1 MNSGVPR
8 WEQLIILI
16 LGPPIMTILWWFA
29 SRGWATAVQG
39 GAVSDKTKRRQKI
52 EFYIV
57 LIAMY
62 AVGFGMVLYAWLK

>member
-1 MNSGVPR
+1 
-8 WEQLIILI
+8 
-16 LGPPIMTILWWFA
+16 MTILWFLA
-29 SRGWATAVQG
+29 SRGWASAVQG

-52 EFYIV
+52 EFFVV